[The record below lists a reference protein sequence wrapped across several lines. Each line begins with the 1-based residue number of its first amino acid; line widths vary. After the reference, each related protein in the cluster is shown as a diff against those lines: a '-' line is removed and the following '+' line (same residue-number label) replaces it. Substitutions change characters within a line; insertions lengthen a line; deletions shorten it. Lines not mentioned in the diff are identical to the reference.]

1 MQCRSHVAQL
11 GRLYPQFQ
19 AAGAEVLVILGDT
32 PERVTRYGASLH
44 VPFPILADA
53 AHEVYHRFDLERAY
67 LVIQRTASVVVDRTG
82 RIQYIKRATN
92 PQTWLQE
99 SQELLRVVQGLGNG

>member
-1 MQCRSHVAQL
+1 MQCRSHAAQL

-19 AAGAEVLVILGDT
+19 AAGADVLVILGDT
-32 PERVTRYGASLH
+32 LDRATRYAAA
-44 VPFPILADA
+44 VNAPFAILADA
-53 AHEVYHRFDLERAY
+53 EHEVYHRFDLQRAY
-67 LVIQRTASVVVDRTG
+67 LVMQRTASVVVDRDG

-99 SQELLRVVQGLGNG
+99 SKELLQVVQGLGRD